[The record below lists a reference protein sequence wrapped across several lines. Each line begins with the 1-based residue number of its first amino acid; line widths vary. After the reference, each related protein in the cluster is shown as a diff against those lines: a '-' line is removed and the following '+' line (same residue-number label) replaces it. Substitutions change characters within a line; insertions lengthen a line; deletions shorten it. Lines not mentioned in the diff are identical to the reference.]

1 MSQILFGQSYYLR
14 FDPKTHA
21 AMRPYPPLGTL
32 YAASVLRQRG
42 YDLALFD
49 AMLAQSEDE
58 WAAALD
64 QHRPRYAVLY
74 EDNFNYLS
82 KMCLLRMRQ
91 AAFVMIE
98 LAKARGCTIILC
110 GADVTDHAH
119 EYFLHHA
126 DYALMGEGEETL
138 GELLD
143 HLEGRSGVP
152 LEGILGLA
160 WMDAQGEEHYTPRR
174 PDIALLDALPFPAWD
189 LVDIPRYR
197 AIWRQRHGYHSMN
210 MVSTRGCPYT
220 CAWCAKPIWG
230 QRYASRSPENV
241 VAEQKWLKATYHPD
255 HIWFA
260 DDIFGLRE
268 GWIERYAQVVRAE
281 DAVIPF
287 MCLMRADLVRPSVV
301 EGLAAAGCQSVWL
314 GAESGSPRILQAM
327 EKGTTVAQ
335 IREARRLLGGA
346 GIKVGFFLQFGYPGE
361 TRADIEQTLQMLRE
375 TMPEEIGISVSYPL
389 PGTRLYEQVRS
400 RLGPRQ
406 NWVHSDDLSPVYQSP
421 YPPWFYRRL
430 YDAVHHE
437 FQMRRAWLELTA
449 GSVAAR
455 TWPHPAPWPLRGLRL
470 LAALPWRWLKWQWA
484 RRGWAFTRALYAA
497 PPSPETCFQDTR
509 QAFDSVAANY
519 DGPLGNNALI
529 QRMRERMWRT
539 LLEVSPPP
547 ARLLDLG
554 CGTGLDAAHLAER
567 GYQVVASDGS
577 AEMVAR
583 TRQRVQEGGLG
594 GRVSVRVLGIQ
605 ELGKLRGELYDG
617 IYSDLGPLNCLPDL
631 EAVAADCAALLKPQ
645 GKVVVTVM
653 GRRCPWEFAFYSLRG
668 DLARARL
675 RSARG
680 MVPVTLNGHT
690 VWTRYVLPREFYRA
704 FAREFALTR
713 YLALGL
719 FTPPPYL
726 VRFTERWPALGR
738 TLGWL
743 DDRLGALPILRD
755 VGDHFLMVLTKR
767 DGHGSS

>member
-1 MSQILFGQSYYLR
+1 
-14 FDPKTHA
+14 
-21 AMRPYPPLGTL
+21 
-32 YAASVLRQRG
+32 
-42 YDLALFD
+42 
-49 AMLAQSEDE
+49 
-58 WAAALD
+58 
-64 QHRPRYAVLY
+64 
-74 EDNFNYLS
+74 
-82 KMCLLRMRQ
+82 
-91 AAFVMIE
+91 
-98 LAKARGCTIILC
+98 
-110 GADVTDHAH
+110 
-119 EYFLHHA
+119 
-126 DYALMGEGEETL
+126 
-138 GELLD
+138 
-143 HLEGRSGVP
+143 
-152 LEGILGLA
+152 
-160 WMDAQGEEHYTPRR
+160 
-174 PDIALLDALPFPAWD
+174 
-189 LVDIPRYR
+189 
-197 AIWRQRHGYHSMN
+197 
-210 MVSTRGCPYT
+210 
-220 CAWCAKPIWG
+220 
-230 QRYASRSPENV
+230 
-241 VAEQKWLKATYHPD
+241 
-255 HIWFA
+255 
-260 DDIFGLRE
+260 
-268 GWIERYAQVVRAE
+268 
-281 DAVIPF
+281 
-287 MCLMRADLVRPSVV
+287 
-301 EGLAAAGCQSVWL
+301 
-314 GAESGSPRILQAM
+314 
-327 EKGTTVAQ
+327 
-335 IREARRLLGGA
+335 
-346 GIKVGFFLQFGYPGE
+346 
-361 TRADIEQTLQMLRE
+361 
-375 TMPEEIGISVSYPL
+375 
-389 PGTRLYEQVRS
+389 
-400 RLGPRQ
+400 
-406 NWVHSDDLSPVYQSP
+406 
-421 YPPWFYRRL
+421 
-430 YDAVHHE
+430 
-437 FQMRRAWLELTA
+437 
-449 GSVAAR
+449 VAA
-455 TWPHPAPWPLRGLRL
+455 
-470 LAALPWRWLKWQWA
+470 
-484 RRGWAFTRALYAA
+484 
-497 PPSPETCFQDTR
+497 D
-509 QAFDSVAANY
+509 Y

-539 LLEVSPPP
+539 LLEVFPPP

-680 MVPVTLNGHT
+680 MVPVILNGHT